1 MRKLINE
8 GNNFS
13 YLTIALVL
21 MLFTNALASQYANI
35 FGNKLIMLSTVAA
48 LVICTYSMRTNE
60 QRFIRSRLGIVVTIV
75 AIAMAEH
82 FLELSGLYFAHL
94 FFLFGF
100 FIWIVWLTA
109 QQVLFTGTIDSNK
122 IIGAICIYLLLGMLW
137 AILYML
143 ILIFA
148 PDSFSGLA
156 QNEGYDNF
164 PAMLY
169 FSYITLTTLGYG
181 DITPTLPISQFVV
194 YMEAISGQFYTA
206 IVVASLIG
214 AHFSDKR
221 HEP

>member
-8 GNNFS
+8 ENNFS

-21 MLFTNALASQYANI
+21 MLFTNALASQYATV

-100 FIWIVWLTA
+100 FVWIVWLTA
-109 QQVLFTGTIDSNK
+109 QQVLFTGSIDSNK

-143 ILIFA
+143 ILMFA
-148 PDSFSGLA
+148 PDSFSGLV

-164 PAMLY
+164 PAML
-169 FSYITLTTLGYG
+169 
-181 DITPTLPISQFVV
+181 
-194 YMEAISGQFYTA
+194 
-206 IVVASLIG
+206 
-214 AHFSDKR
+214 
-221 HEP
+221 